1 MLERRRVGG
10 AKQYSGA
17 TTMRR
22 TLCVFNRT
30 RESFLGL
37 RVAPADTWRMG
48 LKALAE
54 KRGVTPEDGVWLV
67 PSRGVH
73 TIGVLC
79 AIDLIYLDSAN
90 RVLHLVEQLGP
101 VGISPIKS
109 KCASMLILRS
119 RAIYSS
125 YTQIGDELLICT
137 PEQMEECVEGKGT
150 QPVFPEKRQ

>member
-1 MLERRRVGG
+1 
-10 AKQYSGA
+10 
-17 TTMRR
+17 MRR

-48 LKALAE
+48 LRALSE
-54 KRGVTPEDGVWLV
+54 KGGVTPDDGIWLI

-73 TIGVLC
+73 TIGMLF

-90 RVLHLVEQLGP
+90 RVIHLVEQLGP
-101 VGISPIKS
+101 FRMSPIKS
-109 KCASMLILRS
+109 KCASILAVRS

-125 YTQIGDELLICT
+125 NTRIGDELLICT
-137 PEQMEECVEGKGT
+137 PEQMKECLERED
-150 QPVFPEKRQ
+150 PELVLPDKRQ

>member
-1 MLERRRVGG
+1 
-10 AKQYSGA
+10 
-17 TTMRR
+17 MRR

-37 RVAPADTWRMG
+37 RVAPADTWQMG
-48 LKALAE
+48 LRALSE

-67 PSRGVH
+67 PSRGVR

-79 AIDLIYLDSAN
+79 GIDLIYLDSAN

-101 VGISPIKS
+101 FRVSPIKI
-109 KCASMLILRS
+109 KCASILALRS

-125 YTQIGDELLICT
+125 YTQIGDVLLICT
-137 PEQMEECVEGKGT
+137 PEQMKECVEGTDT
-150 QPVFPEKRQ
+150 QPVFRD

>member
-1 MLERRRVGG
+1 LERRRVGG
-10 AKQYSGA
+10 ETQSSGA

-37 RVAPADTWRMG
+37 RVAPADTWQMG
-48 LKALAE
+48 LRALSE

-67 PSRGVH
+67 PSRGVR

-79 AIDLIYLDSAN
+79 GIDLIYLDSAN

-101 VGISPIKS
+101 FRVSPIKI
-109 KCASMLILRS
+109 KCASILALRS

-125 YTQIGDELLICT
+125 YTQIGDVLLICT
-137 PEQMEECVEGKGT
+137 PEQMKECVEGTDT
-150 QPVFPEKRQ
+150 QPVFRD

>member
-1 MLERRRVGG
+1 MLDRRRVGG
-10 AKQYSGA
+10 ETQYSGA

-48 LKALAE
+48 LKALSP
-54 KRGVTPEDGVWLV
+54 KSGVTLDDGVWLV

-73 TIGVLC
+73 TIGMHC

-90 RVLHLVEQLGP
+90 HVLYLVEQLGP
-101 VGISPIKS
+101 FRISPIKS
-109 KCASMLILRS
+109 KCASVLALRS

-137 PEQMEECVEGKGT
+137 PEQMKECVEGKDT
-150 QPVFPEKRQ
+150 EPVFQDERQ

>member
-1 MLERRRVGG
+1 
-10 AKQYSGA
+10 
-17 TTMRR
+17 MRR

-37 RVAPADTWRMG
+37 RVAPADTWQSG
-48 LKALAE
+48 LRALSE
-54 KRGVTPEDGVWLV
+54 KRGVTPEDGMWLV

-73 TIGVLC
+73 TIGALC

-101 VGISPIKS
+101 LRVSPIKI
-109 KCASMLILRS
+109 KCASILALRS
-119 RAIYSS
+119 RSIYSS

-137 PEQMEECVEGKGT
+137 PEQMKECVEWT
-150 QPVFPEKRQ
+150 DAQPVSRD

>member
-1 MLERRRVGG
+1 MLDRRRVGG
-10 AKQYSGA
+10 ETQFSSA

-37 RVAPADTWRMG
+37 RVAPADTWQLG
-48 LKALAE
+48 LRALSE

-101 VGISPIKS
+101 FRVPPIKI
-109 KCASMLILRS
+109 KCASILALRS
-119 RAIYSS
+119 RAIYFS

-137 PEQMEECVEGKGT
+137 PEQVKECVEGTGT
-150 QPVFPEKRQ
+150 QPVFRD

>member
-1 MLERRRVGG
+1 MLDRRRIGG
-10 AKQYSGA
+10 ATQYSGA

-48 LKALAE
+48 LKALSE
-54 KRGVTPEDGVWLV
+54 KNGATPDDGIWLV

-73 TIGVLC
+73 TIGMLC

-90 RVLHLVEQLGP
+90 RVLYVVEQLGP
-101 VGISPIKS
+101 FRISPIKS
-109 KCASMLILRS
+109 KCAGILALRS

-125 YTQIGDELLICT
+125 NTQIGDELLICT
-137 PEQMEECVEGKGT
+137 PEQMKECLERKDT
-150 QPVFPEKRQ
+150 QPAFPERQ

>member
-22 TLCVFNRT
+22 TLCVFNRN

-37 RVAPADTWRMG
+37 RVAPADTWRVG
-48 LKALAE
+48 LRGLSE
-54 KRGVTPEDGVWLV
+54 KCGVTPDDGIWLV
-67 PSRGVH
+67 PSRGIH
-73 TIGVLC
+73 TIGMLS
-79 AIDLIYLDSAN
+79 ALDLIYLDSAN
-90 RVLHLVEQLGP
+90 RVLYLVEQLGP
-101 VGISPIKS
+101 VGVSPIRS
-109 KCASMLILRS
+109 KCASMLVMRP

-137 PEQMEECVEGKGT
+137 PEEMKECVERKDT
-150 QPVFPEKRQ
+150 QPAFPEKRQ

>member
-1 MLERRRVGG
+1 
-10 AKQYSGA
+10 
-17 TTMRR
+17 MRR

-37 RVAPADTWRMG
+37 RVAPADTWQLG
-48 LKALAE
+48 LRALSE

-67 PSRGVH
+67 SSRGVQ

-79 AIDLIYLDSAN
+79 GIDLIYLDSAN

-101 VGISPIKS
+101 FRVSPVKI
-109 KCASMLILRS
+109 KCASILALRS

-125 YTQIGDELLICT
+125 NTRIGDELLICT
-137 PEQMEECVEGKGT
+137 PEQMKECVEREDRE
-150 QPVFPEKRQ
+150 PAFPDRQQ

>member
-1 MLERRRVGG
+1 M
-10 AKQYSGA
+10 
-17 TTMRR
+17 
-22 TLCVFNRT
+22 
-30 RESFLGL
+30 
-37 RVAPADTWRMG
+37 
-48 LKALAE
+48 
-54 KRGVTPEDGVWLV
+54 WLV

-101 VGISPIKS
+101 FRVSPIKI
-109 KCASMLILRS
+109 KCASILALRS

-137 PEQMEECVEGKGT
+137 PEQMKECVEGSDT
-150 QPVFPEKRQ
+150 QPVFGD

>member
-1 MLERRRVGG
+1 
-10 AKQYSGA
+10 
-17 TTMRR
+17 MRR

-37 RVAPADTWRMG
+37 RVAPADTWQLG
-48 LKALAE
+48 LRAFSE
-54 KRGVTPEDGVWLV
+54 RRGVTPEDGVWLV

-101 VGISPIKS
+101 FRVSPIKI
-109 KCASMLILRS
+109 KCASILALRS

-125 YTQIGDELLICT
+125 YTQVGDELLICT
-137 PEQMEECVEGKGT
+137 PEQMKECVEGT
-150 QPVFPEKRQ
+150 DRQPVFPDK